1 MKYLHIKIL
10 DIRKVLA
17 AFAWRY
23 EEDSESGGKTLSCDY
38 CARKICLDDYPSCG
52 SRYMKITSND
62 TNNADPSNKK
72 HTNNLGE
79 TLNTSEDILN
89 ERFNPFEEHKY
100 FCKWSS
106 AAEF

>member
-1 MKYLHIKIL
+1 
-10 DIRKVLA
+10 
-17 AFAWRY
+17 
-23 EEDSESGGKTLSCDY
+23 
-38 CARKICLDDYPSCG
+38 
-52 SRYMKITSND
+52 MKITSND
-62 TNNADPSNKK
+62 TNNTDPSNKK
-72 HTNNLGE
+72 HTRNLGE